1 MARGKKAANGHAEGN
16 APNTEKAATSKPED
30 AAECFLEAREIKS
43 SMARMS
49 QKLSALYARYENLG
63 VDTLSVKDCLKL
75 ERDKNPP
82 ARLKRIMVMAAI
94 LNVIPTETEKD
105 GQLSVMPGL
114 SVTGLNDATREK
126 IALANAY
133 NDGYNTG
140 LVAGSETNNK
150 YEPGSELRVKWSLG
164 HIDGQAQR
172 AIKRAGKPEKA
183 PKQPRLDDRA
193 ATQPPET
200 QLERD
205 EASYRGL
212 DADVSNAL
220 HDVGAEMPAD
230 PV

>member
-1 MARGKKAANGHAEGN
+1 VARPKRTNGDAE
-16 APNTEKAATSKPED
+16 APNTEKASTAKPED

-49 QKLSALYARYENLG
+49 QKLSALYGRYENLG
-63 VDTLSVKDCLKL
+63 VDTLSIKECLKL
-75 ERDKNPP
+75 EKDKNPP

-105 GQLSVMPGL
+105 GQISVMPGL
-114 SVTGLNDATREK
+114 SVTGLNEATKEK

-150 YEPGSELRVKWSLG
+150 YPPGSEHRVKWSLG

-172 AIKRAGKPEKA
+172 AIKRAGKPEKVA
-183 PKQPRLDDRA
+183 KQKRINDRA

-200 QLERD
+200 QLEKD
-205 EASYRGL
+205 EASYRG
-212 DADVSNAL
+212 AL
-220 HDVGAEMPAD
+220 YDTGAEMPAD
-230 PV
+230 PI